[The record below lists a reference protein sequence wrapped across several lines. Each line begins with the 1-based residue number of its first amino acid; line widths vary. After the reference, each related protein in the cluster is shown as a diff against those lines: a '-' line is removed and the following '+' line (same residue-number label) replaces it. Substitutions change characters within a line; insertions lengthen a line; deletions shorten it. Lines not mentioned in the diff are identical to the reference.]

1 MDIKQEIFKRL
12 DVLADKLGV
21 AAGHLWAVLV
31 RQALATAVADLVIV
45 FLSAIGLVIAI
56 KVFLY
61 GWKMGMEDDWD
72 DGSNFFLSLCG
83 GIGTVLALMG
93 VFSYL
98 YEGIMYL
105 VNPEYFAL
113 QQILNLFK

>member
-31 RQALATAVADLVIV
+31 RQALATAVADLVTA

-56 KVFLY
+56 KIFLY
-61 GWKMGMEDDWD
+61 GWRRGEEDDWH
-72 DGSNFFLSLCG
+72 DGSNFFLSLVS
-83 GIGTVLALMG
+83 GIGIVLALSG
-93 VFSYL
+93 VFAYL
-98 YEGIMYL
+98 SEGIMYL
-105 VNPEYFAL
+105 ANPEYFAL